1 MEYSQ
6 IIGLDLSLT
15 GTGISVLTNLGAK
28 TNVVKTSSKQPMMD
42 RYKQILAS
50 VLATADVG
58 TSLYIIEGYSFGSFM
73 KSSSLSNLMELG
85 GIIKYELSLK
95 GAPFYVVPPTVLK
108 KFITGKGNAK
118 KEDMKL
124 ALYKKYEFEF
134 ETSDEADAFALSIL
148 GAGIIKLKTPYTQNQ
163 ITKPENECIQKITG
177 EGITK

>member
-73 KSSSLSNLMELG
+73 KSSSLSK
-85 GIIKYELSLK
+85 I
-95 GAPFYVVPPTVLK
+95 PVPK
-108 KFITGKGNAK
+108 
-118 KEDMKL
+118 
-124 ALYKKYEFEF
+124 
-134 ETSDEADAFALSIL
+134 
-148 GAGIIKLKTPYTQNQ
+148 
-163 ITKPENECIQKITG
+163 
-177 EGITK
+177 